1 MILPINNEW
10 NEALKSEYAK
20 PYFSRL
26 LSFVDSQRS
35 EGKTIYP
42 AEENVFKALDLCSP
56 SKVKAVI
63 LGQDPYHEEGQAMG
77 LSFSVPDGI
86 KIPPSLRNI
95 LKELR
100 DDVGIEP
107 FWSSSLQK
115 WENEG
120 VLLLN
125 SILTVEEGKA
135 ASHENKGWE
144 TFTDSIISY
153 LSDNYSGIVFILW
166 GNYAKSKASLID
178 SGKHLIL
185 QAAHPSP
192 LARGAFFGSK
202 PFSRANSYLISIGR
216 TPIDWSL

>member
-1 MILPINNEW
+1 LILPINNEW

-26 LSFVDSQRS
+26 SSFVDSQRA

-42 AEENVFKALDLCSP
+42 AEGIVFKALDLCSP

-86 KIPPSLRNI
+86 KTPPSLRNI

-107 FWSSSLQK
+107 FLSTSLQK

-125 SILTVEEGKA
+125 SILTVEKGKA

-144 TFTDSIISY
+144 IFTDSIISY
-153 LSDNYSGIVFILW
+153 LSDNYNGIVFMLW
-166 GNYAKSKASLID
+166 GNYAKSKAPLID
-178 SGKHLIL
+178 SGRHLIL
-185 QAAHPSP
+185 HAAHPSP

-202 PFSRANSYLISIGR
+202 PFSKANSYLTSIGKK
-216 TPIDWSL
+216 PIDWSL

>member
-153 LSDNYSGIVFILW
+153 LSDNYSGIVFMLW
-166 GNYAKSKASLID
+166 GNYAKSKAPLID

-185 QAAHPSP
+185 HAAHPSP

>member
-86 KIPPSLRNI
+86 KTPPSLRNI

-107 FWSSSLQK
+107 FWNTSLQK

-125 SILTVEEGKA
+125 SILTVEKGKA

-144 TFTDSIISY
+144 IFTDSIISY
-153 LSDNYSGIVFILW
+153 LNDNYSGIVFMLW
-166 GNYAKSKASLID
+166 GNYAKSKAPLID

-202 PFSRANSYLISIGR
+202 PFSRANSYLTSIGR
-216 TPIDWSL
+216 EPIDWSL